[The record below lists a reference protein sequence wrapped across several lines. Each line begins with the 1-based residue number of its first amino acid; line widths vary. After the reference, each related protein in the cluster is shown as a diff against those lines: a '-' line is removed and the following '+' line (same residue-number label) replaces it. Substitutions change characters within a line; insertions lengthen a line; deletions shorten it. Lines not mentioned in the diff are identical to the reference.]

1 VSSSSTL
8 PQATLILFARITFSV
23 WTVAP
28 NPARVPRTVMLV
40 DDDEDNIDA
49 ALGGGH
55 LSWHFR
61 DGSVAELRAE
71 LKKLRQEG

>member
-1 VSSSSTL
+1 
-8 PQATLILFARITFSV
+8 
-23 WTVAP
+23 
-28 NPARVPRTVMLV
+28 MLV

-55 LSWHFR
+55 LSSHFR